1 MPQCI
6 DILTFIGDKGNWIH
20 CSTSIWYYHFKSPC
34 KIRPQV
40 SHVLPFSI
48 LTLQFVHR
56 SEIYSSTSLPSSKL
70 ISASIRLHNALWF
83 HSVAVQTAV
92 STEKMNVC
100 GKCVFIV
107 SAPMSVCVRTWLL
120 CFPVHKPFIKLVLM
134 GLGLCCQ
141 LGKWSVTEADSE
153 PQTCSCC
160 NKGRVFLIFLEYILY
175 IYPLHGEHCLL
186 INLTFHVNVLN
197 NV

>member
-1 MPQCI
+1 MPQCT

-20 CSTSIWYYHFKSPC
+20 CSTSIWYYHFKSPY
-34 KIRPQV
+34 KIRPRV

-92 STEKMNVC
+92 STEKNECLWEMHVYRICPDVCLCQNVAP
-100 GKCVFIV
+100 VF
-107 SAPMSVCVRTWLL
+107 PCTQTFYQT
-120 CFPVHKPFIKLVLM
+120 CDD
-134 GLGLCCQ
+134 GLGFVLSTRQMICDWGWLRAPNMLMLQ
-141 LGKWSVTEADSE
+141 QRQSLSDLFRIYSIYLSITRRALFPHHYDF
-153 PQTCSCC
+153 SC
-160 NKGRVFLIFLEYILY
+160 
-175 IYPLHGEHCLL
+175 
-186 INLTFHVNVLN
+186 
-197 NV
+197 